1 MSCLLLLAVTT
12 GAITA
17 VDAENG
23 FRSKNAGLTSVAYQS
38 VPIVDI
44 E

>member
-1 MSCLLLLAVTT
+1 MSCLWLLAVTT

-23 FRSKNAGLTSVAYQS
+23 FLSGNAGLTSAAYQFA
-38 VPIVDI
+38 PIVDI

>member
-1 MSCLLLLAVTT
+1 MSCLWLLAVTT

-23 FRSKNAGLTSVAYQS
+23 FLSRNAGLTVVAYQS
-38 VPIVDI
+38 APIVDI

>member
-17 VDAENG
+17 VDAEDG
-23 FRSKNAGLTSVAYQS
+23 FRNVNVSLTVVDCQS